1 MIFDTHAHY
10 DDRQFEN
17 DRYSLLDSMKEAG
30 IGTIVNNAADLE
42 SVETSLE
49 LAHRYDFVYAAVG
62 VHPENAYELDDSKLL
77 WLRDKSHDPK
87 AVAIGEIGLDY
98 HYPDNPDRDI
108 QIKWFRAQLRLAL
121 EEKLPVVIHS
131 RDAAADTMEIMKEA
145 ASKGIVAD
153 IHCYSYSPEQAL
165 EYVKMGFYI
174 GVGGVITFKNGKKL
188 KQTVDKIPLDRILL
202 ETDCPYMA
210 PPPYRGQRCESPMIA
225 EVVKVV
231 AQQKGLTTQQ
241 VCDMTCD
248 NAKRLYG
255 IHTPE

>member
-1 MIFDTHAHY
+1 LIFDTHAHY
-10 DDRQFEN
+10 DDHQFED

-98 HYPDNPDRDI
+98 HYPDNPDRDT

-174 GVGGVITFKNGKKL
+174 GVGGVVTFKNGKKL

-210 PPPYRGQRCESPMIA
+210 PEPFRGSRNSSVYLPY
-225 EVVKVV
+225 VVK
-231 AQQKGLTTQQ
+231 AIADIKGVTPQEVIDITEQ
-241 VCDMTCD
+241 
-248 NAKRLYG
+248 NARKFYG
-255 IHTPE
+255 IRS

>member
-77 WLRDKSHDPK
+77 WLRDKSHDLK

-210 PPPYRGQRCESPMIA
+210 PEPFRGSRNSSVYLPY
-225 EVVKVV
+225 VVK
-231 AQQKGLTTQQ
+231 AIADIKGVTPQEVIDITEQ
-241 VCDMTCD
+241 T
-248 NAKRLYG
+248 ARKFYG
-255 IHTPE
+255 IRS

>member
-1 MIFDTHAHY
+1 LIFDTHAHY
-10 DDRQFEN
+10 DDHQFED

-98 HYPDNPDRDI
+98 HYPDNPDRDT

-174 GVGGVITFKNGKKL
+174 GVGGVVTFKNGKKL

-210 PPPYRGQRCESPMIA
+210 PEPFRGSRNSSVYLPYVVKAIA
-225 EVVKVV
+225 DIKGVTPQEVVDITE
-231 AQQKGLTTQQ
+231 Q
-241 VCDMTCD
+241 
-248 NAKRLYG
+248 NARRFYG
-255 IHTPE
+255 IRS

>member
-62 VHPENAYELDDSKLL
+62 VHPENVYELDDSKLL

-98 HYPDNPDRDI
+98 HYPDNPDRDT

-174 GVGGVITFKNGKKL
+174 GVGGVVTFKNGKKL

-210 PPPYRGQRCESPMIA
+210 PEPFRGSRNSSVYLPY
-225 EVVKVV
+225 VVK
-231 AQQKGLTTQQ
+231 AIADIKGVTPQEVIDITEQ
-241 VCDMTCD
+241 
-248 NAKRLYG
+248 NARRFYG
-255 IHTPE
+255 IRS

>member
-98 HYPDNPDRDI
+98 HYPDNPDRDT

-174 GVGGVITFKNGKKL
+174 GVGGVVTFKNGKKL

-210 PPPYRGQRCESPMIA
+210 PEPFRGSRNSSVYLPY
-225 EVVKVV
+225 VVK
-231 AQQKGLTTQQ
+231 AIADIKGVTPQEVIDITEQ
-241 VCDMTCD
+241 
-248 NAKRLYG
+248 NARKFYG
-255 IHTPE
+255 IRS

>member
-10 DDRQFEN
+10 DDHQFDD
-17 DRYSLLDSMKEAG
+17 DRYSLLDSMKDAG
-30 IGTIVNNAADLE
+30 IGAIVNNAADLE

-49 LAHRYDFVYAAVG
+49 LSHKYDFVYAAVG
-62 VHPENAYELDDSKLL
+62 VHPENVNELDDSKLE
-77 WLRDKSHDPK
+77 WLRDRSRDPK

-98 HYPDNPDRDI
+98 HYPDNPDRDT
-108 QIKWFRAQLRLAL
+108 QIKWFRQQLRLAR

-145 ASKGIVAD
+145 SREGIIAD

-174 GVGGVITFKNGKKL
+174 GVGGVVTFKNGKKL
-188 KQTVDKIPLDRILL
+188 KQTVDKIPLERILL

-210 PPPYRGQRCESPMIA
+210 PEPFRGSRNSSLYLPY
-225 EVVKVV
+225 VVK
-231 AQQKGLTTQQ
+231 AIADIKGVTDKEVIDITN
-241 VCDMTCD
+241 D
-248 NAKRLYG
+248 NARRFYAIQK
-255 IHTPE
+255 

>member
-1 MIFDTHAHY
+1 
-10 DDRQFEN
+10 
-17 DRYSLLDSMKEAG
+17 MKEAG

-98 HYPDNPDRDI
+98 HYPDNPDRDT

-174 GVGGVITFKNGKKL
+174 GVGGVVTFKNGKKL

-210 PPPYRGQRCESPMIA
+210 PEPFRGSRNSSVYLPY
-225 EVVKVV
+225 VVK
-231 AQQKGLTTQQ
+231 AIADIKGVTPQEVIDITEQ
-241 VCDMTCD
+241 
-248 NAKRLYG
+248 NARKFYG
-255 IHTPE
+255 IRS

>member
-17 DRYSLLDSMKEAG
+17 DRYSLLDSMKEDG

-98 HYPDNPDRDI
+98 HYPDNPDRDT

-174 GVGGVITFKNGKKL
+174 GVGGVVTFKNGKKL

-210 PPPYRGQRCESPMIA
+210 PEPFRGSRNSSVYLPYVVKAIA
-225 EVVKVV
+225 DIKGVTPQEVVDITE
-231 AQQKGLTTQQ
+231 Q
-241 VCDMTCD
+241 
-248 NAKRLYG
+248 NARKFYG
-255 IHTPE
+255 IRS

>member
-10 DDRQFEN
+10 DDHQFDD
-17 DRYSLLDSMKEAG
+17 DRYSLLDGMKEAG

-98 HYPDNPDRDI
+98 HYPDNPDRDT

-174 GVGGVITFKNGKKL
+174 GVGGVVTFKNGKKL

-210 PPPYRGQRCESPMIA
+210 PEPFRGSRNSSVYLPYVVKAIA
-225 EVVKVV
+225 DIKGVTPQEVVDITE
-231 AQQKGLTTQQ
+231 Q
-241 VCDMTCD
+241 
-248 NAKRLYG
+248 NARKFYG
-255 IHTPE
+255 IRS

>member
-98 HYPDNPDRDI
+98 HYPDNPDRDT

-174 GVGGVITFKNGKKL
+174 GVGGVVTFKNGKKL

-210 PPPYRGQRCESPMIA
+210 PEPFRGSRNSSVYLPY
-225 EVVKVV
+225 VVK
-231 AQQKGLTTQQ
+231 AIADIKGVTPQEVIDITEQ
-241 VCDMTCD
+241 
-248 NAKRLYG
+248 NARRFYG
-255 IHTPE
+255 IRS

>member
-49 LAHRYDFVYAAVG
+49 LAHRYDFVYAAIG

-98 HYPDNPDRDI
+98 HYPDNPDRDT

-174 GVGGVITFKNGKKL
+174 GVGGVVTFKNGKKL
-188 KQTVDKIPLDRILL
+188 KQTVDKIPLDMILL

-210 PPPYRGQRCESPMIA
+210 PEPFRGSRNSSVYLPY
-225 EVVKVV
+225 VVK
-231 AQQKGLTTQQ
+231 AIADIKGVTPQEVIDVTEQ
-241 VCDMTCD
+241 
-248 NAKRLYG
+248 NARKFYG
-255 IHTPE
+255 IRS

>member
-1 MIFDTHAHY
+1 
-10 DDRQFEN
+10 
-17 DRYSLLDSMKEAG
+17 MKEAG

-98 HYPDNPDRDI
+98 HYPDNPDRDT

-174 GVGGVITFKNGKKL
+174 GVGGVVTFKNGKKL

-210 PPPYRGQRCESPMIA
+210 PEPFRGSRNSSVYLPYVVKAIA
-225 EVVKVV
+225 DIKGVTPQEVVDITE
-231 AQQKGLTTQQ
+231 Q
-241 VCDMTCD
+241 
-248 NAKRLYG
+248 NARRFYG
-255 IHTPE
+255 IRS

>member
-98 HYPDNPDRDI
+98 HYPDNPDRDT

-174 GVGGVITFKNGKKL
+174 GVGGVVTFKNGKKL
-188 KQTVDKIPLDRILL
+188 KQTVDKIPPDRILL

-210 PPPYRGQRCESPMIA
+210 PEPFRGSRNSSAYLPY
-225 EVVKVV
+225 VVK
-231 AQQKGLTTQQ
+231 AIADIKGVTPQEVIDITEQ
-241 VCDMTCD
+241 
-248 NAKRLYG
+248 NARRFYG
-255 IHTPE
+255 IRS

>member
-98 HYPDNPDRDI
+98 HYPDNPDRDT
-108 QIKWFRAQLRLAL
+108 QIKWFRAQLCLAL

-131 RDAAADTMEIMKEA
+131 RDAAADTMEIMKET

-174 GVGGVITFKNGKKL
+174 GVGGVVTFKNGKKL

-210 PPPYRGQRCESPMIA
+210 PEPFRGSRNSSVYLPYVVQAIA
-225 EVVKVV
+225 DIKGVTPQEVVDITE
-231 AQQKGLTTQQ
+231 Q
-241 VCDMTCD
+241 
-248 NAKRLYG
+248 NARRFYG
-255 IHTPE
+255 IRS

>member
-10 DDRQFEN
+10 DDRQFED

-98 HYPDNPDRDI
+98 HYPDNPDRDT

-174 GVGGVITFKNGKKL
+174 GVGGVVTFKNGKKL

-210 PPPYRGQRCESPMIA
+210 PEPFRGSRNSSIYLPYVVKAIA
-225 EVVKVV
+225 DIKGVTPQEVVDITE
-231 AQQKGLTTQQ
+231 Q
-241 VCDMTCD
+241 
-248 NAKRLYG
+248 NARKFYG
-255 IHTPE
+255 IRS

>member
-10 DDRQFEN
+10 DDHQFDD
-17 DRYSLLDSMKEAG
+17 DRYSLLDGMKEAG

-98 HYPDNPDRDI
+98 HYPDNPDRDT

-145 ASKGIVAD
+145 AGKGIVAD

-174 GVGGVITFKNGKKL
+174 GVGGVVTFKNGKKL

-210 PPPYRGQRCESPMIA
+210 PEPFRGSRNSSVYLPYVVKAIA
-225 EVVKVV
+225 DIKGVTPQEVVDITE
-231 AQQKGLTTQQ
+231 Q
-241 VCDMTCD
+241 
-248 NAKRLYG
+248 NARRFYG
-255 IHTPE
+255 IRS

>member
-98 HYPDNPDRDI
+98 HYPDNPDRDT

-174 GVGGVITFKNGKKL
+174 GVGGVVTFKNGKKL

-210 PPPYRGQRCESPMIA
+210 PEPFRGSRNSSVYLPYVVKAIA
-225 EVVKVV
+225 DIKGVTPQEVVDITE
-231 AQQKGLTTQQ
+231 Q
-241 VCDMTCD
+241 
-248 NAKRLYG
+248 NARRFYG
-255 IHTPE
+255 IRS

>member
-62 VHPENAYELDDSKLL
+62 VHPENVYELDDSKLL

-98 HYPDNPDRDI
+98 HYPDNPDRDT

-174 GVGGVITFKNGKKL
+174 GVGGVVTFKNGKKL

-210 PPPYRGQRCESPMIA
+210 PEPFRGSRNSSVYLPYVVKAIA
-225 EVVKVV
+225 DIKCVTPQEVVDITE
-231 AQQKGLTTQQ
+231 Q
-241 VCDMTCD
+241 
-248 NAKRLYG
+248 NARKFYG
-255 IHTPE
+255 IRS

>member
-10 DDRQFEN
+10 DDCQFEN

-98 HYPDNPDRDI
+98 HYPDNPDRDT

-174 GVGGVITFKNGKKL
+174 GVGGVVTFKNGKKL

-210 PPPYRGQRCESPMIA
+210 PEPFRGSRNSSVYLPY
-225 EVVKVV
+225 VVK
-231 AQQKGLTTQQ
+231 AIADIKGVTPQEVIDITEQ
-241 VCDMTCD
+241 
-248 NAKRLYG
+248 NARKFYG
-255 IHTPE
+255 IRS

>member
-98 HYPDNPDRDI
+98 HYPDNPDRDT

-174 GVGGVITFKNGKKL
+174 GVGGVVTFKNGKKL

-210 PPPYRGQRCESPMIA
+210 PEPFRGSRNSSVYLPY
-225 EVVKVV
+225 VVK
-231 AQQKGLTTQQ
+231 AIADIKGVTPQEVIDVTEQ
-241 VCDMTCD
+241 
-248 NAKRLYG
+248 NARRFYG
-255 IHTPE
+255 IRS

>member
-210 PPPYRGQRCESPMIA
+210 PEPFRGSRNSSVYLPY
-225 EVVKVV
+225 VVK
-231 AQQKGLTTQQ
+231 AIADIKGVTPQEVIDITEQ
-241 VCDMTCD
+241 
-248 NAKRLYG
+248 NARKFYG
-255 IHTPE
+255 IRS

>member
-1 MIFDTHAHY
+1 
-10 DDRQFEN
+10 
-17 DRYSLLDSMKEAG
+17 MKEAG

-98 HYPDNPDRDI
+98 HYPDNPDRDT

-174 GVGGVITFKNGKKL
+174 GVGGVVTFKNGKKL

-202 ETDCPYMA
+202 ETDCPYMV
-210 PPPYRGQRCESPMIA
+210 PEPFRGSRNSSVYLPY
-225 EVVKVV
+225 VVK
-231 AQQKGLTTQQ
+231 AIADIKGVTPQEVIDITEQ
-241 VCDMTCD
+241 
-248 NAKRLYG
+248 NARKFYG
-255 IHTPE
+255 IRS

>member
-1 MIFDTHAHY
+1 
-10 DDRQFEN
+10 
-17 DRYSLLDSMKEAG
+17 MKEAG

-98 HYPDNPDRDI
+98 HYPDNPDRDT

-174 GVGGVITFKNGKKL
+174 GVGGVVTFKNGKKL

-210 PPPYRGQRCESPMIA
+210 PEPFRGSRNSSVYLPY
-225 EVVKVV
+225 VVKAIADIKGVTPQEV
-231 AQQKGLTTQQ
+231 IDITEQK
-241 VCDMTCD
+241 
-248 NAKRLYG
+248 ARRFYG
-255 IHTPE
+255 IRS

>member
-10 DDRQFEN
+10 DDHQFDD

-98 HYPDNPDRDI
+98 HYPDNPDRDT

-174 GVGGVITFKNGKKL
+174 GVGGVVTFKNGKKL

-210 PPPYRGQRCESPMIA
+210 PEPFRGSRNSSVYLPY
-225 EVVKVV
+225 VVK
-231 AQQKGLTTQQ
+231 AIADIKGVTPQEVIDITEQ
-241 VCDMTCD
+241 
-248 NAKRLYG
+248 NARRFYG
-255 IHTPE
+255 IRS

>member
-98 HYPDNPDRDI
+98 HYPDNPDRDT

-174 GVGGVITFKNGKKL
+174 GVGGVVTFKNGKKL

-210 PPPYRGQRCESPMIA
+210 PEPFRGSRNSSIYLPYVVKAIA
-225 EVVKVV
+225 DIKGVTPQEVVDITE
-231 AQQKGLTTQQ
+231 Q
-241 VCDMTCD
+241 
-248 NAKRLYG
+248 NARKFYG
-255 IHTPE
+255 IRS

>member
-10 DDRQFEN
+10 DDHQFDD
-17 DRYSLLDSMKEAG
+17 DRYSLLDGMKEAG

-98 HYPDNPDRDI
+98 HYPDNPDRDT

-174 GVGGVITFKNGKKL
+174 GVGGVVTFKNGKKL

-210 PPPYRGQRCESPMIA
+210 PEPFRGSRNSSVYLPY
-225 EVVKVV
+225 VVK
-231 AQQKGLTTQQ
+231 AIADIKGVTPQEVIDITEQ
-241 VCDMTCD
+241 
-248 NAKRLYG
+248 NARRFYG
-255 IHTPE
+255 IRS

>member
-98 HYPDNPDRDI
+98 HYPDNPDRDT

-174 GVGGVITFKNGKKL
+174 GVGGVVTFKNGKKL
-188 KQTVDKIPLDRILL
+188 KRTVDKIPLDRILL

-210 PPPYRGQRCESPMIA
+210 PEPFRGSRNSSVYLPY
-225 EVVKVV
+225 VVK
-231 AQQKGLTTQQ
+231 AIADIKGVTPQEVIDVTEQ
-241 VCDMTCD
+241 
-248 NAKRLYG
+248 NARRFYG
-255 IHTPE
+255 IRS

>member
-10 DDRQFEN
+10 DDHQFDD

-98 HYPDNPDRDI
+98 HYPDNPDRDT

-165 EYVKMGFYI
+165 EYVNMGFYI
-174 GVGGVITFKNGKKL
+174 GVGGVVTFKNGKKL

-210 PPPYRGQRCESPMIA
+210 PEPFRGSRNSSVYLPYVVKAIA
-225 EVVKVV
+225 DIKGVTPQEVVDITE
-231 AQQKGLTTQQ
+231 Q
-241 VCDMTCD
+241 
-248 NAKRLYG
+248 NARKFYG
-255 IHTPE
+255 IRS

>member
-98 HYPDNPDRDI
+98 HYPDNPDRDT

-174 GVGGVITFKNGKKL
+174 GVGGVVTFKNGKKL

-210 PPPYRGQRCESPMIA
+210 PEPFRGSRNSSVYLPY
-225 EVVKVV
+225 VVK
-231 AQQKGLTTQQ
+231 AIADIKGVTSQEVIDITEQ
-241 VCDMTCD
+241 
-248 NAKRLYG
+248 NARRFYD
-255 IHTPE
+255 IRS

>member
-98 HYPDNPDRDI
+98 HYPDNPDRDT

-121 EEKLPVVIHS
+121 EEELPVVIHS

-174 GVGGVITFKNGKKL
+174 GVGGVVTFKNGKKL

-210 PPPYRGQRCESPMIA
+210 PEPFRGSRNSSVYLPY
-225 EVVKVV
+225 VVK
-231 AQQKGLTTQQ
+231 AIADIKGVTPQEVIDITEQ
-241 VCDMTCD
+241 
-248 NAKRLYG
+248 NARRFYG
-255 IHTPE
+255 IRS

>member
-10 DDRQFEN
+10 DDHQFDN

-98 HYPDNPDRDI
+98 HYPDNPDRDT

-174 GVGGVITFKNGKKL
+174 GVGGVVTFKNGKKL

-210 PPPYRGQRCESPMIA
+210 PEPFRGSRNSSVYLPY
-225 EVVKVV
+225 VVK
-231 AQQKGLTTQQ
+231 AIADIKGVTPQEVIDITEQ
-241 VCDMTCD
+241 
-248 NAKRLYG
+248 NARKFYG
-255 IHTPE
+255 IRS

>member
-62 VHPENAYELDDSKLL
+62 VHPENVYELDDSKLL

-98 HYPDNPDRDI
+98 HYPDNPDRDT

-174 GVGGVITFKNGKKL
+174 GVGGVVTFKNGKKL

-210 PPPYRGQRCESPMIA
+210 PEPFRGSRNSSVYLPY
-225 EVVKVV
+225 VVK
-231 AQQKGLTTQQ
+231 AIADIKGVTPQEVIDITEQ
-241 VCDMTCD
+241 
-248 NAKRLYG
+248 NARKFYG
-255 IHTPE
+255 IRS